1 MQEPLT
7 TQPHFI
13 NKITLIDL
21 LRKHSE
27 EMQIKEQFIFIQ
39 NFFSWNSVL
48 LTNVSNLLELPS
60 KIIKFYV
67 TKIKS
72 AYTSL
77 TAAEL
82 NIKQNSLV
90 TFYFK

>member
-21 LRKHSE
+21 LQKHSE

-39 NFFSWNSVL
+39 NFFFFMEFS
-48 LTNVSNLLELPS
+48 
-60 KIIKFYV
+60 
-67 TKIKS
+67 
-72 AYTSL
+72 
-77 TAAEL
+77 TAD
-82 NIKQNSLV
+82 
-90 TFYFK
+90 